1 MDASIFE
8 KYFKDL
14 CKHTKVHLE
23 RNNQQDRPVIF
34 VMDNAA
40 YHKRVEG
47 LKGGIYSL
55 RKAELVEWMER
66 CKAIDEE
73 MKIKGKGGELRYK
86 TKIDLLAVCRK
97 YPTQFRGKPAVE
109 IIAEDASFKFC
120 GCHRTIRC

>member
-34 VMDNAA
+34 DMDNAA

-66 CKAIDEE
+66 CKATDEE
-73 MKIKGKGGELRYK
+73 MKVKGQGR
-86 TKIDLLAVCRK
+86 
-97 YPTQFRGKPAVE
+97 
-109 IIAEDASFKFC
+109 
-120 GCHRTIRC
+120 RTEV